1 MHTLPVRGGKV
12 NLLKKCQDNAEQ
24 KQFKDAAKKTMECM
38 SKQGTPILDL
48 HSGSA
53 EVCLRKEKKKNKS
66 ILFISQGQNSKSTAT
81 DLFFQIIPSM
91 I

>member
-12 NLLKKCQDNAEQ
+12 NLLSKCQDNAEQ

-53 EVCLRKEKKKNKS
+53 EVCLRKEKKRIKVSFSFPKGR
-66 ILFISQGQNSKSTAT
+66 IQNLQLQTY
-81 DLFFQIIPSM
+81 FFRSYHL
-91 I
+91 